1 MFKAEEVFFFDQNN
15 PKRFETRRARKLLD
29 DIYSISG
36 DRREGVTIRLGE
48 KEVADSASVVTGTVK
63 CLLYNR

>member
-15 PKRFETRRARKLLD
+15 PKRFETRRERKLLD

-36 DRREGVTIRLGE
+36 ERREGVTICLGE
-48 KEVADSASVVTGTVK
+48 KEVADSASVVTGIVK
-63 CLLYNR
+63 FPLYNR

>member
-1 MFKAEEVFFFDQNN
+1 M
-15 PKRFETRRARKLLD
+15 LD